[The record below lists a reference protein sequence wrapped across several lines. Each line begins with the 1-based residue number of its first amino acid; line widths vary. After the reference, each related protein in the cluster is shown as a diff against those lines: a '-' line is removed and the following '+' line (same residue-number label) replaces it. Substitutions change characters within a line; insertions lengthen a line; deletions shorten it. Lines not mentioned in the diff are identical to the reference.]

1 MEFIVKKL
9 PPKKTPG
16 SDGFIGKFYQIS
28 KNKIIPNEL
37 FQEIEDQRIR
47 LKSFY

>member
-16 SDGFIGKFYQIS
+16 PGGFIGKFYQTA

-37 FQEIEDQRIR
+37 F
-47 LKSFY
+47 